1 MLYFSCTSISNL
13 AKTSLCPRKSETIK
27 NAGADRYL
35 PASLRR
41 LYFKWPVLFGIGLH
55 VVLCEGM
62 KYSSREACHV
72 SSTFMVSDR
81 CTDCNLY
88 LLNFFLCYSGKA
100 GDLYILIFIM
110 RHVAAYLLA
119 AMGTGQPNAAS
130 IKAILGS
137 VGVEADEK
145 QLTVLLDKLSGKNL
159 AQLIQDGSALISS
172 MPACGGGGGG
182 AAAPA
187 AGTAAAPAAEE
198 KKEEKKEE
206 PEEESDDDMGFGL
219 FD

>member
-1 MLYFSCTSISNL
+1 
-13 AKTSLCPRKSETIK
+13 
-27 NAGADRYL
+27 
-35 PASLRR
+35 
-41 LYFKWPVLFGIGLH
+41 
-55 VVLCEGM
+55 
-62 KYSSREACHV
+62 
-72 SSTFMVSDR
+72 
-81 CTDCNLY
+81 
-88 LLNFFLCYSGKA
+88 
-100 GDLYILIFIM
+100 M

-172 MPACGGGGGG
+172 MPACGGGV
-182 AAAPA
+182 AAPVEGA
-187 AGTAAAPAAEE
+187 VAAPAAEE